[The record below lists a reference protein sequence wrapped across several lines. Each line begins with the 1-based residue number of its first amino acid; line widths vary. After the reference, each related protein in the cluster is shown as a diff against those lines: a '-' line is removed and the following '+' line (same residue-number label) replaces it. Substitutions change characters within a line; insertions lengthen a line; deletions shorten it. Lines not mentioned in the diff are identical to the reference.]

1 MKKSWLFWVLIIV
14 ILLVIGLTVYG
25 LLWGFSGQGSDII
38 DGNIEEDS
46 LIGQGVG
53 LVDDIKGDTDAQRE
67 RDLGRLIAGEDS

>member
-46 LIGQGVG
+46 L
-53 LVDDIKGDTDAQRE
+53 
-67 RDLGRLIAGEDS
+67 